1 MISPLAGARIYLA
14 CGVTD
19 MRKGFD
25 GLVAQVE
32 AVLKLDPYGGSL
44 FIFRGRRGDI
54 VKGIYFDGQGLVL
67 YAKRLEKGRFVWPQA
82 KDGMITLTA
91 AQLSMLAEGIEL
103 LHSVVNYT
111 AVPDQFSRASQIME
125 DGKGCNVAA
134 CDLRNETVLP
144 REATRRNKRFR
155 DYLKSITK
163 RAQEGAWAATG
174 AHFSVPFSPAR
185 LSRAVASSDAG
196 RYHGHG
202 LCGCR
207 K

>member
-91 AQLSMLAEGIEL
+91 AQLSMLAEGIDWRMPAW
-103 LHSVVNYT
+103 T
-111 AVPDQFSRASQIME
+111 ATPPPEIHR
-125 DGKGCNVAA
+125 
-134 CDLRNETVLP
+134 
-144 REATRRNKRFR
+144 
-155 DYLKSITK
+155 
-163 RAQEGAWAATG
+163 
-174 AHFSVPFSPAR
+174 
-185 LSRAVASSDAG
+185 
-196 RYHGHG
+196 
-202 LCGCR
+202 
-207 K
+207 